1 MCIVE
6 APERTVPFEV
16 TADFGYFRLR
26 QPTYDDAE
34 MAALA
39 ERIQSVAG
47 GWRDV
52 FAYFKHEEDGAGPA
66 LATRLRALLEGAS
79 APVAASR

>member
-1 MCIVE
+1 M
-6 APERTVPFEV
+6 

-26 QPTYDDAE
+26 QPDV
-34 MAALA
+34 
-39 ERIQSVAG
+39 RRRRAG
-47 GWRDV
+47 GAAPSGSRASPADGSDV
-52 FAYFKHEEDGAGPA
+52 FVYFKHEEDGAGPV